1 MQDLRQ
7 YGSAEL
13 ALQIFN
19 IEGLYNIRHD
29 DGLMAII
36 DEMYIYT
43 LEQLEELVQDLEE
56 DQDND

>member
-1 MQDLRQ
+1 MENLTQ

-29 DGLMAII
+29 DGLMGTI
-36 DEMYIYT
+36 DELFIYT
-43 LEQLEELVQDLEE
+43 PEQLEELVQDLEE
-56 DQDND
+56 DQDDD